1 MKRSVKLGAYGGV
14 IELGVGFV
22 LGIDVELFLLLGL
35 VAEEVLH
42 HLVALLLASHGFRE
56 KKP

>member
-1 MKRSVKLGAYGGV
+1 LGAYGGV